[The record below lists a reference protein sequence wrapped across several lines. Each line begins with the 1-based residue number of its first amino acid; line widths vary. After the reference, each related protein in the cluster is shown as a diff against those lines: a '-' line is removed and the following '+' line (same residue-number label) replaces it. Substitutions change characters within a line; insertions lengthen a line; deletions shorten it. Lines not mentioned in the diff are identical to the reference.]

1 MDKLR
6 VARANGKRAFTRIN
20 RNLLKQIA
28 DEAEPG
34 LVQDCWKELQEA
46 WSDVESKHNE
56 YVSLLTSEEEMD
68 GEEPWISEVYDS
80 FSNSKKTFFNF
91 MKNCS
96 KAVKEE
102 QTSVDTASI
111 KRPDIQKLK
120 MPLFSGSQ
128 DNVISF
134 NDFLNMFDDLI
145 GNNSAYSNTAKL
157 MYLKSYLR
165 GNALDII
172 KHLSNDEKSYE
183 LARVFLKEEYLDN
196 DIVVEEHIRRL
207 HELTPPPAK
216 DFTALRSFFNTART
230 SVYEL
235 KAFGFDALQDDTL
248 GSKIVSYMICQ
259 KLPTNFKSKL
269 STTLQTDFPSTRELL
284 ENYNT
289 IIKSLMKTSTPAK
302 QQEVNNGEICERV
315 RCMIDFGS
323 QASYI
328 SEDLAARLGFNSNS
342 PTTEYNV
349 KTCIGVKKQSYSS
362 ATCDVIFTPTATARH
377 SFLVDPDMNLDYDI
391 PGVKSLVHKLKTD
404 GVRLADSFFNDI
416 TSDTIGDFDCLLGS
430 DVIGA
435 LKPLRSVDLG
445 LGTALEVQDGHILFG
460 DIDSFYSGGSQ
471 EGVAEHE
478 DSTDEHQEDRHD
490 TSAPAGDDEA
500 DAGSHPQTLFNI
512 YNNSRQIMMEG
523 GFNLRSWMSNHPQL
537 VDIMA
542 SEDTIHQHDAPVEKV
557 LGYFYDSKQ
566 DVVSL
571 ADFSF
576 EERPQGITK
585 RQLLSN
591 ISKVFDPLSLALPVT
606 IRGRLLMKQVWKDGT
621 AWDEEVTPEVYRD
634 WKLLKND
641 LNSLREIKFPRKTGD
656 TEIGQPTELH
666 LFCDGSKACY
676 GFACYVKQE
685 NSEPQLPIININD
698 FSSLKRL
705 YGVTA
710 MVFQFIN
717 KLKHRQADAREQAK
731 VYWLKTMQEE
741 SFVTEISYLQARE
754 KGKTTKSTMTAYI
767 GYVRALFDYGAAVVG
782 THAAPTV
789 RERLEAE
796 QNKCA
801 RLITGCIR
809 LTCTDALLAEADLP
823 PLSLRAK
830 QLAGLERQR
839 LARLP
844 ALDPARTLLEKEL
857 QWGPAGQVTALAADI
872 WKGLHTLSERGT
884 TLTFQWAPGHAGL
897 EGNEYADQLA
907 GEATAAEQPD
917 VPIDL
922 ASARSAIGRRIGTM
936 VDARTTAFH
945 PHPAPT
951 PGHNDLSRWEAC
963 TLSQL
968 RTGASPLTR
977 DVVHRLGLAAD
988 ATCPACGEPD
998 SAAHLLTECPAY
1010 EAARRR
1016 RWGLDPSLGDVL
1028 GGPATVVDYIVA
1040 GPPAVDP

>member
-6 VARANGKRAFTRIN
+6 VARSNGKRAFTRIN

-56 YVSLLTSEEEMD
+56 YVSLLTSEEEVD

-120 MPLFSGSQ
+120 IPLFSGSQ

-165 GNALDII
+165 GNALDTI

-207 HELTPPPAK
+207 HELTSPPAK

-500 DAGSHPQTLFNI
+500 DAGSRHLGN
-512 YNNSRQIMMEG
+512 
-523 GFNLRSWMSNHPQL
+523 
-537 VDIMA
+537 A
-542 SEDTIHQHDAPVEKV
+542 S
-557 LGYFYDSKQ
+557 Y
-566 DVVSL
+566 
-571 ADFSF
+571 
-576 EERPQGITK
+576 
-585 RQLLSN
+585 
-591 ISKVFDPLSLALPVT
+591 
-606 IRGRLLMKQVWKDGT
+606 
-621 AWDEEVTPEVYRD
+621 
-634 WKLLKND
+634 
-641 LNSLREIKFPRKTGD
+641 
-656 TEIGQPTELH
+656 
-666 LFCDGSKACY
+666 
-676 GFACYVKQE
+676 
-685 NSEPQLPIININD
+685 
-698 FSSLKRL
+698 
-705 YGVTA
+705 
-710 MVFQFIN
+710 
-717 KLKHRQADAREQAK
+717 
-731 VYWLKTMQEE
+731 
-741 SFVTEISYLQARE
+741 
-754 KGKTTKSTMTAYI
+754 
-767 GYVRALFDYGAAVVG
+767 
-782 THAAPTV
+782 
-789 RERLEAE
+789 
-796 QNKCA
+796 
-801 RLITGCIR
+801 
-809 LTCTDALLAEADLP
+809 
-823 PLSLRAK
+823 
-830 QLAGLERQR
+830 
-839 LARLP
+839 
-844 ALDPARTLLEKEL
+844 
-857 QWGPAGQVTALAADI
+857 
-872 WKGLHTLSERGT
+872 
-884 TLTFQWAPGHAGL
+884 
-897 EGNEYADQLA
+897 
-907 GEATAAEQPD
+907 
-917 VPIDL
+917 
-922 ASARSAIGRRIGTM
+922 
-936 VDARTTAFH
+936 
-945 PHPAPT
+945 
-951 PGHNDLSRWEAC
+951 
-963 TLSQL
+963 
-968 RTGASPLTR
+968 
-977 DVVHRLGLAAD
+977 
-988 ATCPACGEPD
+988 
-998 SAAHLLTECPAY
+998 
-1010 EAARRR
+1010 
-1016 RWGLDPSLGDVL
+1016 
-1028 GGPATVVDYIVA
+1028 
-1040 GPPAVDP
+1040 

>member
-1 MDKLR
+1 MDHHILLMSHFEHFSGTGSQNWQQWVRRFEAKTSALPAADRLPCLISVLQGGALDFLASLPEQIRGDYQTTKNALAERYSQLQNPLQAQVELARACQQPGETASDFADRLRQLGRLAHPRVAPDDPTLDASLRGLFICGLRDAGLKSVLCNKSPDSMDAAVRIAREFKSQQTALVAMQQFGTAAGAHEAMTPQVMVASSGGSGVNQAVALQSLERRMDDIQQALQQLCTDGPKRQNTGGLAEDGDGGARRGTAFVGVNVPIPVPLPMFSFTGSRGSFLGDANFYGKARVNPLFAVRQHLQREDTVAVILQHQQFNTFFSAAASSTVMNMDKLR

-165 GNALDII
+165 GNALDTI

-207 HELTPPPAK
+207 HELTSPPAK

-289 IIKSLMKTSTPAK
+289 IIKSLMKTSTPA
-302 QQEVNNGEICERV
+302 R
-315 RCMIDFGS
+315 
-323 QASYI
+323 
-328 SEDLAARLGFNSNS
+328 
-342 PTTEYNV
+342 
-349 KTCIGVKKQSYSS
+349 
-362 ATCDVIFTPTATARH
+362 
-377 SFLVDPDMNLDYDI
+377 
-391 PGVKSLVHKLKTD
+391 
-404 GVRLADSFFNDI
+404 
-416 TSDTIGDFDCLLGS
+416 
-430 DVIGA
+430 
-435 LKPLRSVDLG
+435 
-445 LGTALEVQDGHILFG
+445 
-460 DIDSFYSGGSQ
+460 
-471 EGVAEHE
+471 
-478 DSTDEHQEDRHD
+478 
-490 TSAPAGDDEA
+490 
-500 DAGSHPQTLFNI
+500 
-512 YNNSRQIMMEG
+512 
-523 GFNLRSWMSNHPQL
+523 QL

-641 LNSLREIKFPRKTGD
+641 LNSLREKKFPRKTGD

-685 NSEPQLPIININD
+685 NSEPQLVFAKSKLAPDDKSIPQLELLAVFLALKCLPLILDSIKMTVDHLRLWSDAQVVLEWLMSGCKSKSRFTSNRLEDITSMKLKLQEQYNCDISHHYVATTSNVADMLTRGLTAKEFVKNNND
-698 FSSLKRL
+698 FKTSTRRCGTASTCWDSVKPPVTSSKLTGKTRSRSVTSSSLAQRTDQGCSGSWAEFCN
-705 YGVTA
+705 YSMEMTEG
-710 MVFQFIN
+710 
-717 KLKHRQADAREQAK
+717 
-731 VYWLKTMQEE
+731 
-741 SFVTEISYLQARE
+741 FVRFS
-754 KGKTTKSTMTAYI
+754 
-767 GYVRALFDYGAAVVG
+767 
-782 THAAPTV
+782 
-789 RERLEAE
+789 
-796 QNKCA
+796 
-801 RLITGCIR
+801 
-809 LTCTDALLAEADLP
+809 
-823 PLSLRAK
+823 
-830 QLAGLERQR
+830 
-839 LARLP
+839 
-844 ALDPARTLLEKEL
+844 
-857 QWGPAGQVTALAADI
+857 
-872 WKGLHTLSERGT
+872 
-884 TLTFQWAPGHAGL
+884 
-897 EGNEYADQLA
+897 
-907 GEATAAEQPD
+907 
-917 VPIDL
+917 
-922 ASARSAIGRRIGTM
+922 
-936 VDARTTAFH
+936 
-945 PHPAPT
+945 
-951 PGHNDLSRWEAC
+951 
-963 TLSQL
+963 
-968 RTGASPLTR
+968 
-977 DVVHRLGLAAD
+977 
-988 ATCPACGEPD
+988 
-998 SAAHLLTECPAY
+998 
-1010 EAARRR
+1010 
-1016 RWGLDPSLGDVL
+1016 
-1028 GGPATVVDYIVA
+1028 
-1040 GPPAVDP
+1040 